1 MTEERGAAGDGV
13 RFVEMLTPELVVS
26 SRANARVKQ
35 LRAAFQG
42 HARLSGG
49 MVAIEGDHLLEEA
62 LRSGMVLKTVFVSER
77 RAVPT
82 VVPRGVEVLRLTEEV
97 FGSVVETQSP
107 QGVAALMVP
116 PIRVMA
122 DVMAGSG
129 AALILIAAGLQ
140 DPGNLGTLVRSAEAF
155 GASGVLTTA
164 GTVSA
169 WNQKALRASV
179 GSVFR
184 VPVVAVTAEEIA
196 ELKGSGVRLIAA
208 VGADGSGVVAAREM
222 DFTSPCAV
230 MIGNE
235 GSGLAAEWMEM
246 CDARVTIPCPGPVES
261 LNAAVAGSLLLYEA
275 SRQRGGQI
283 KEQGQK
289 RNTGILRSAQ
299 DDDIQAQDDDVDQ
312 VADGDVGPSI
322 DKHVQRAKRH
332 SGSKTEWVER

>member
-1 MTEERGAAGDGV
+1 MTVERDAAGDGV
-13 RFVEMLTPELVVS
+13 RFVEMQTPEMVVS
-26 SRANARVKQ
+26 SRTNARVKQ

-62 LRSGMVLKTVFVSER
+62 LRSGMVLKTVFLSER
-77 RAVPT
+77 RAVPK

-116 PIRVMA
+116 PVRTLA
-122 DVMAGSG
+122 DLLEGAG
-129 AALILIAAGLQ
+129 AALILIAVGLQ
-140 DPGNLGTLVRSAEAF
+140 DPGNMGTLVRSAEAF
-155 GASGVLTTA
+155 GANGVLTTP

-184 VPVVAVTAEEIA
+184 VPVVSVEAAAVAG
-196 ELKGSGVRLIAA
+196 LKGRGVKLLAA
-208 VGADGSGVVAAREM
+208 VGEGGEDLRQV
-222 DFTSPCAV
+222 DFAGACAV

-235 GSGLAAEWMEM
+235 GAGLSAEWLGMV
-246 CDARVTIPCPGPVES
+246 DGRVTIPCPGAVES

-275 SRQRGGQI
+275 SRQRG
-283 KEQGQK
+283 
-289 RNTGILRSAQ
+289 
-299 DDDIQAQDDDVDQ
+299 V
-312 VADGDVGPSI
+312 
-322 DKHVQRAKRH
+322 
-332 SGSKTEWVER
+332 

>member
-1 MTEERGAAGDGV
+1 MRVEASDGV
-13 RFVEMLTPELVVS
+13 RFGEMQTSELVVS

-77 RAVPT
+77 RAVPGI
-82 VVPRGVEVLRLTEEV
+82 VPRGVEVLRLTDEV

-116 PIRVMA
+116 PVRNLA
-122 DVMAGSG
+122 DVLDGTA
-129 AALILIAAGLQ
+129 AALILIAAGVQ

-184 VPVVAVTAEEIA
+184 VPVVGVTAAEVA
-196 ELKGSGVRLIAA
+196 ELKGRGVRMIAA
-208 VGADGSGVVAAREM
+208 VGVEDSGVVAAQEM
-222 DFTSPCAV
+222 DFTAGCAV

-235 GSGLAAEWMEM
+235 GSGLGAEWMEL

-275 SRQRGGQI
+275 SRQR
-283 KEQGQK
+283 
-289 RNTGILRSAQ
+289 S
-299 DDDIQAQDDDVDQ
+299 V
-312 VADGDVGPSI
+312 
-322 DKHVQRAKRH
+322 
-332 SGSKTEWVER
+332 

>member
-1 MTEERGAAGDGV
+1 MLRRCAAVSHLSILPLRSQWQD
-13 RFVEMLTPELVVS
+13 VEWGGRRRKISRMILPEMVVS

-62 LRSGMVLKTVFVSER
+62 LRSGMVLKSVFVSER
-77 RAVPT
+77 REVPRA
-82 VVPRGVEVLRLTEEV
+82 VPRGVEVVRLTEEV

-116 PIRVMA
+116 PVRTLD
-122 DVMAGSG
+122 DVMGLD
-129 AALILIAAGLQ
+129 ALVLVAAGLQ

-155 GASGVLTTA
+155 GASGVLTTP

-184 VPVVAVTAEEIA
+184 VPVVPVDAS
-196 ELKGSGVRLIAA
+196 ELEGLRQGLRLIAA
-208 VGADGSGVVAAREM
+208 VGWGGDGVSEAQEM
-222 DFTSPCAV
+222 DFSGACAV

-235 GSGLAAEWMEM
+235 GSGLAAEWMAM
-246 CDARVTIPCPGPVES
+246 CDARVTIPCSGPVES

-275 SRQRGGQI
+275 SRQR
-283 KEQGQK
+283 
-289 RNTGILRSAQ
+289 
-299 DDDIQAQDDDVDQ
+299 
-312 VADGDVGPSI
+312 VARE
-322 DKHVQRAKRH
+322 K
-332 SGSKTEWVER
+332 GSL